1 MDDSVKRLTRTSDPA
16 TSKDAAEKIVR
27 SLPKTKARVL
37 WLINHLRFS
46 NRMDLDFN
54 RGDLAITAQID
65 GSTSE
70 ELDNYD
76 SITTSRYRTAIKH
89 LADEKLIVT
98 VGVRLSKYNR
108 YQRVWN
114 LTYKGTQKLKEI
126 KNEYI

>member
-1 MDDSVKRLTRTSDPA
+1 MDNSVKRLTRTSDPA

-37 WLINHLRFS
+37 WLINHLKFHP
-46 NRMDLDFN
+46 LK
-54 RGDLAITAQID
+54 QVD